1 MLTDT
6 VGAMAD
12 QRRDTRAPR
21 RLLVLALVLL
31 GAACGGTGDPV
42 AEDPGGPATFATDIA
57 TELLAPLEGLG
68 ACGDQ
73 PEAVAPV
80 DSVEGL
86 HLPDGARLTSVSQDG
101 PLVQVEGWVPLT
113 PIGVRADYVS
123 ADNLEVLEIINVEDE
138 IWESETLV
146 TDGQHRLFVKAQGIC
161 RTESI
166 FVAIVTAEDGSA
178 PQPLG
183 QDGS

>member
-1 MLTDT
+1 MAAWRTGGRT
-6 VGAMAD
+6 VG
-12 QRRDTRAPR
+12 
-21 RLLVLALVLL
+21 LVLVLL
-31 GAACGGTGDPV
+31 ATACGGGGDGDPV
-42 AEDPGGPATFATDIA
+42 ADGVEVPATFATDIA
-57 TELLAPLEGLG
+57 SELLAPLEGLG
-68 ACGDQ
+68 ECGEQ

-86 HLPDGARLTSVSQDG
+86 HLPDGARLTAVSQDG

-123 ADNLEVLEIINVEDE
+123 AANLEVLEIINVEDE

-166 FVAIVTAEDGSA
+166 FVALITAEDGSPPA
-178 PQPLG
+178 PLG
-183 QDGS
+183 QDGG